1 MPTLIGGEA
10 AITIEN
16 SLDCYKTGDSFRPMP
31 TPISTVTVRWSV
43 RDSFTPLFAIGW
55 TGKPGHIA
63 TAG

>member
-10 AITIEN
+10 AIAIEN
-16 SLDCYKTGDSFRPMP
+16 SLDCYKTGDSFARTP
-31 TPISTVTVRWSV
+31 TPVSTVTARSA
-43 RDSFTPLFAIGW
+43 RDSFRPLFAIGW